1 MTNPRLTDR
10 KLGIAFA
17 LLFLVIPAIGYLVF
31 GAVLTW
37 ALWTSG
43 AFALL
48 TLLVPQALLPLNVL
62 WHGFAQRIG
71 WFNNHLILGIFYF
84 FVLFPIAMTF
94 KVFGRDPM
102 QRTLGRENESYWTP
116 VTRHA
121 DADTFQDMF

>member
-1 MTNPRLTDR
+1 MTTARLTDR
-10 KLGIAFA
+10 KLGFAFA
-17 LLFLVIPAIGYLVF
+17 VLFLVILAIGYLVF

-43 AFALL
+43 TFALL
-48 TLLVPQALLPLNVL
+48 ALIVPQALLPLNVL
-62 WHGFAQRIG
+62 WHGLAHRIG

-84 FVLFPIAMTF
+84 FVLVPFGMVL

-102 QRTLGRENESYWTP
+102 QRTLGRETESYWTP